1 MCFCPFFLYSCIDG
15 TVLEISTN
23 DYGEYNHLLVNST
36 ENGRSNQY
44 RKSKTVPDGMIF
56 FFCLNK
62 NTNVFKVKGSVYEN
76 SW

>member
-1 MCFCPFFLYSCIDG
+1 MHH

-44 RKSKTVPDGMIF
+44 RKSKTVPDGI
-56 FFCLNK
+56 
-62 NTNVFKVKGSVYEN
+62 
-76 SW
+76 